1 MEGKRTGNRIWQPVT
16 TLNQIELAARIS
28 KRFKSTYASGN
39 MIAQAEPSTCHPSG
53 TNDVAH
59 TTMQPRI
66 TTERRTENQNLVY
79 GGDMHMRTLGAKKAK
94 KLSHRFIIFGTS
106 LKKLERSTSF
116 LVALHV
122 ILYENKCARIA
133 WLKGM
138 LSPPKK
144 KKLASNSV
152 RVLIVIDGDGSQKR
166 YPGYVCQ
173 K

>member
-1 MEGKRTGNRIWQPVT
+1 VT
-16 TLNQIELAARIS
+16 TLNQIGLVVRIS
-28 KRFKSTYASGN
+28 KRFESTYASGK
-39 MIAQAEPSTCHPSG
+39 MIAQAEPSTRHPSG

-59 TTMQPRI
+59 TTTQPRI
-66 TTERRTENQNLVY
+66 ATERRTENQNLVY
-79 GGDMHMRTLGAKKAK
+79 GGDMHMRTLGAKMPK
-94 KLSHRFIIFGTS
+94 KLPHRFIILGTS

-133 WLKGM
+133 WLRGM

-144 KKLASNSV
+144 KKLIFISIQ
-152 RVLIVIDGDGSQKR
+152 VLIVIDDDGSQER

>member
-1 MEGKRTGNRIWQPVT
+1 
-16 TLNQIELAARIS
+16 
-28 KRFKSTYASGN
+28 
-39 MIAQAEPSTCHPSG
+39 MI
-53 TNDVAH
+53 
-59 TTMQPRI
+59 
-66 TTERRTENQNLVY
+66 L
-79 GGDMHMRTLGAKKAK
+79 
-94 KLSHRFIIFGTS
+94 GTS

-144 KKLASNSV
+144 KKLIFNSV
-152 RVLIVIDGDGSQKR
+152 QVLTVIDDDGSQER

>member
-1 MEGKRTGNRIWQPVT
+1 MGESQKVP
-16 TLNQIELAARIS
+16 
-28 KRFKSTYASGN
+28 
-39 MIAQAEPSTCHPSG
+39 
-53 TNDVAH
+53 
-59 TTMQPRI
+59 
-66 TTERRTENQNLVY
+66 
-79 GGDMHMRTLGAKKAK
+79 
-94 KLSHRFIIFGTS
+94 HRFIILGTS

-144 KKLASNSV
+144 KKLIFESV
-152 RVLIVIDGDGSQKR
+152 RILILIDDDGSQER

>member
-1 MEGKRTGNRIWQPVT
+1 M
-16 TLNQIELAARIS
+16 
-28 KRFKSTYASGN
+28 
-39 MIAQAEPSTCHPSG
+39 
-53 TNDVAH
+53 
-59 TTMQPRI
+59 
-66 TTERRTENQNLVY
+66 
-79 GGDMHMRTLGAKKAK
+79 
-94 KLSHRFIIFGTS
+94 IFGTS

-144 KKLASNSV
+144 KKLVLDSV
-152 RVLIVIDGDGSQKR
+152 QVLIVIEGDGSQER

>member
-1 MEGKRTGNRIWQPVT
+1 MT
-16 TLNQIELAARIS
+16 TLNQIGLAARIS
-28 KRFKSTYASGN
+28 KRFDSTYTSGK
-39 MIAQAEPSTCHPSG
+39 MIAQAEPSTRHPSG

-59 TTMQPRI
+59 TTTQPRI
-66 TTERRTENQNLVY
+66 ATERRTENQNLVLRC
-79 GGDMHMRTLGAKKAK
+79 DMYEDTGCGNAK
-94 KLSHRFIIFGTS
+94 KLPHRFIILGTS

-122 ILYENKCARIA
+122 ILYENKCARIV

-144 KKLASNSV
+144 KKLIFNSIQ
-152 RVLIVIDGDGSQKR
+152 VLIVIEDDGSQEW
-166 YPGYVCQ
+166 YPGYVYQ

>member
-1 MEGKRTGNRIWQPVT
+1 MTE
-16 TLNQIELAARIS
+16 LNQIGLAENIS
-28 KRFKSTYASGN
+28 KSSESTYASGK
-39 MIAQAEPSTCHPSG
+39 MIAQAEPSTRHPSG

-59 TTMQPRI
+59 TTMQLRI
-66 TTERRTENQNLVY
+66 TTERRTGNQNLVC
-79 GGDMHMRTLGAKKAK
+79 GGDMYMRILGAKKKPK
-94 KLSHRFIIFGTS
+94 KLPHRLMIFGTS

-144 KKLASNSV
+144 KKLILNSV
-152 RVLIVIDGDGSQKR
+152 QVLMVIDGGSQER